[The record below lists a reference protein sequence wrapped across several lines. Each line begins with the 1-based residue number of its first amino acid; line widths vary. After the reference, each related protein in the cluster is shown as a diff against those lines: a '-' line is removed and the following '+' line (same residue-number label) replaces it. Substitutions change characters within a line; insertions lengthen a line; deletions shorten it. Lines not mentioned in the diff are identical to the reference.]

1 MLKHDE
7 FYSSFTHILFS
18 VCSLTCLAVSFYI
31 FTGRTINLNHDLG
44 NIFMHVSVQ
53 HITQF

>member
-18 VCSLTCLAVSFYI
+18 VCSLTCLDVSFYI